1 MGRSGS
7 RWVARKRIIS
17 HFPDHIST
25 DHIKGNSSLRFYG
38 LHNKGSRVCRL
49 EVSRLNVSCGCVHIL
64 DQQCKVHDGL
74 DFLGLD
80 CE

>member
-25 DHIKGNSSLRFYG
+25 DHIKGNSIEGTWQAFDAFP
-38 LHNKGSRVCRL
+38 HEL
-49 EVSRLNVSCGCVHIL
+49 EQSSDRP
-64 DQQCKVHDGL
+64 
-74 DFLGLD
+74 
-80 CE
+80 